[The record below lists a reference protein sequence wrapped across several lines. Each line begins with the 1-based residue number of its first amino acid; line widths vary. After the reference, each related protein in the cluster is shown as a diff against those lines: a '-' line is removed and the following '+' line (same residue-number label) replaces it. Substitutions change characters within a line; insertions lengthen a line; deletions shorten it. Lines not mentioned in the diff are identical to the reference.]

1 MKRIAVLALV
11 AVLAIACKGNLY
23 RPFSEEVDLTGELPH
38 GMIVLGRHLDD
49 PYNVDNMTRAL
60 ASVYPTKAGRVQ
72 LDPTDIYVR
81 FLPAD
86 EEQYELLESICP
98 NMLDHP
104 LDYEIVRE
112 GDYYHDPGIADED
125 LTWQYA
131 VVPVGFNMPAGI
143 RYEILD
149 RCFISSEQTKGDGI
163 DWDEVERE
171 AYRLTGNSSLLAPT
185 RSDETSEVPSGRI
198 TVLDPDR
205 PDKPEGLKGVMVSCN
220 SFVKFSHAY
229 TDEDGCYTMNKRF
242 SGEPR
247 YRIIFRN
254 VKGFGIGFNL
264 LLVPASVSTLGKCP
278 AGGVD
283 VEISSSSERK
293 LFCRSVANN
302 AGYDYYSACRQDG
315 MTITPPPSNLRIW
328 LFQNLNSS
336 SAVMLQ
342 QGVVVDSSLLGE
354 YLGEYMTIVKMFLPD
369 ITLGLKEAANY
380 AEIYTLMTHELAHAS
395 HFMLAGKPFWDEYV
409 KFIVKSFVTS
419 GFVTYGVGTESGHG
433 YCEVGEMW
441 AYYMQTR
448 MFRERYEGSQTV
460 FGTSFWFSPQI
471 LLYLDDRG
479 LGPGQIF
486 SSLGVDVRDKDT
498 MQDRM
503 ISLYPQF
510 KATINQA
517 FGRYN

>member
-1 MKRIAVLALV
+1 MKRIAFWALLV
-11 AVLAIACKGNLY
+11 ALATACDGKFFLPY
-23 RPFSEEVDLTGELPH
+23 SEDLDVTGDLPH
-38 GMIVLGRHLDD
+38 GMIVLGDQLED
-49 PYNVDNMTRAL
+49 PYTVENMTKAL

-81 FLPAD
+81 FLPTD
-86 EEQYELLESICP
+86 EEQFERLERMCP

-112 GDYYHDPGIADED
+112 GDYYHDPEVPDGN

-131 VVPVGFNMPAGI
+131 VVPVMFDFPSDI

-149 RCFISSEQTKGDGI
+149 RCFIAPEETRGGDV
-163 DWDEVERE
+163 DWEEVERE
-171 AYRLTGNSSLLAPT
+171 AYRMTGNASMLGQT
-185 RSDETSEVPSGRI
+185 RADEVSEIPAGRI
-198 TVLDPDR
+198 TIVDEGR
-205 PDKPEGLKGVMVSCN
+205 PGEPEGLKGVMVSCN
-220 SFVKFSHAY
+220 SFVKFSNAY
-229 TDEDGCYTMNKRF
+229 TDENGNYQMKRRF
-242 SGEPR
+242 AGDPR
-247 YRIIFRN
+247 YRIIFKN

-293 LFCRSVANN
+293 LFCRSVVNN
-302 AGYDYYSACRQDG
+302 AGYDYYTACKQDG
-315 MTITPPPSNLRIW
+315 IAITTPPSNLRIW
-328 LFQNLNSS
+328 LFQNMNSS

-342 QGVVVDSSLLGE
+342 QGVVLDSSLLGE
-354 YLGEYMTIVKMFLPD
+354 YLGEYIDVVKMFFPD
-369 ITLGLKEAANY
+369 ITLGMKECTNF
-380 AEIYTLMTHELAHAS
+380 AEIYSVATHELAHAS
-395 HFMLAGKPFWDEYV
+395 HFMLAGKPFWDQYV

-441 AYYMQTR
+441 AYYMQTKL
-448 MFRERYEGSQTV
+448 FRDRYDGNQTV

-479 LGPGQIF
+479 LDSGKIF
-486 SSLGVDVRDKDT
+486 SSLGSDVCDKDT
-498 MQDRM
+498 MQDKM
-503 ISLYPQF
+503 LSLYPQF